1 MGKWIGIAV
10 VGLLVVA
17 GISCAGTYNSL
28 VTLDQQVQSQWAQ
41 VENVYQRRMDLVPN
55 LVETVKGAAAFEKE
69 TYTQVAEARAKAGQS
84 TIDASKLSDQGAF
97 DRFQQSQDA
106 LSSSLSRL
114 LVVAERYPEL
124 KADVQMRRLAEE
136 LTSTENRVAFA
147 RQAYNDAVMQYN
159 TACEVFPASLLA
171 RAYGHG
177 TRAAL
182 LTFEPGIAAAPVLGL
197 AT

>member
-1 MGKWIGIAV
+1 VIALQV
-10 VGLLVVA
+10 AIVALVLVVA
-17 GISCAGTYNSL
+17 WLVAIWNRL
-28 VTLDQQVQSQWAQ
+28 VTLRNRYANAFAQIDVQLK
-41 VENVYQRRMDLVPN
+41 RRYDLIPN
-55 LVETVKGAAAFEKE
+55 LVETAKGYLAHERETLQAVIAARGAAMDQLRAAAAAPGAAAAMAGLSG
-69 TYTQVAEARAKAGQS
+69 AESA
-84 TIDASKLSDQGAF
+84 LGA
-97 DRFQQSQDA
+97 A
-106 LSSSLSRL
+106 LGRVFAL
-114 LVVAERYPEL
+114 AERYPDL

-171 RAYGHG
+171 GAYGHG